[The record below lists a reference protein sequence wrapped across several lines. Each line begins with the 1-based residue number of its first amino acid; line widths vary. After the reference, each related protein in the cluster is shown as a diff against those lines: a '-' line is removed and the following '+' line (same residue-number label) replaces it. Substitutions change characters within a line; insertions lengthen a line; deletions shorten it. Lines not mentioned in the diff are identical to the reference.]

1 MYNKMVNSNVNP
13 SVEYK
18 ETTDIEPDDLKYESF
33 PYNII
38 FDTIDTINPIQVI
51 FGQLKTTYEN
61 DGVSYFPM
69 YFLNNKN
76 IASQIGV
83 LEIGKLNKLD
93 IFEGGDGGEIIPDV
107 KNIVLFK
114 FATKDYLKSLDDSAS
129 ESESETEP
137 ELIEESDESDD
148 GIFSVRTAKAPVDR
162 KSIFSVDIH
171 KKQIVTLPEES
182 KEDARVIRKSYNMA
196 PSDDWIVKF
205 MQNRN
210 YKIQDTNDCFFAS
223 VFHAFNEIGENITV
237 DKLRGLLADEIV
249 DEMYQNK
256 KKAYLEYENLLDENN
271 RIIGGN
277 KNSLALL
284 KKRIKSTDVST
295 EERRRIV
302 DEAKKLKDNITSCGD
317 ANRAYETFAKKNIH
331 ANFKEMCGI
340 NTLAQYQD
348 FVRSSKHSAE
358 PSEITLLEH
367 LLNVKF
373 IILSEDAHKED
384 STDSVLECG
393 NDLDARFSPN
403 FYIIVSRAGHKYNLV
418 SYKDKK
424 LLTFREIPYD
434 IKMLILNKCMERNA
448 GNYNY
453 IQDFRNLKSRMG
465 IPIDDLGDGYDYAGL
480 EHDPDIV
487 FMISQDSASPGCGS
501 GERIPMEKIFQYVQL
516 AKIPKWRKKLDDSW
530 TEAPFDLDGHRW
542 ASADNQYQAAKYKN
556 SYPDFA
562 VMFSIDGNSQFSKD
576 PALAKLVGGSNKH
589 ELKPPHV
596 KHVDKDFYGERSVKE
611 KYNGLVAKYEQNL
624 DIAAALLATRPAI
637 LMQFHRGKKPEVRH
651 DLMRVRDYLASKNM
665 R

>member
-1 MYNKMVNSNVNP
+1 MVNSNVNP

-69 YFLNNKN
+69 YYLNNKN

-107 KNIVLFK
+107 KHIVLYK
-114 FATKDYLKSLDDSAS
+114 FVTKDYLQALDDAAS
-129 ESESETEP
+129 ESESDAETEM
-137 ELIEESDESDD
+137 LIDESDESDD
-148 GIFSVRTAKAPVDR
+148 GIFSVRTAKSPVEK
-162 KSIFSVDIH
+162 KSIFSIDIH

-182 KEDARVIRKSYNMA
+182 KEDARLIRKSYNMA

-210 YKIQDTNDCFFAS
+210 YKIQDSNDCFFVS
-223 VFHAFNEIGENITV
+223 VFHAFNEIGENITA
-237 DKLRGLLADEIV
+237 DKLRGLLADEIL
-249 DEMYQNK
+249 DETYQTK

-271 RIIGGN
+271 KIIGGN

-284 KKRIKSTDVST
+284 KKRIKSNDVST
-295 EERRRIV
+295 EERRRIIE
-302 DEAKKLKDNITSCGD
+302 EAKKLKENITSRGY

-331 ANFKEMCGI
+331 ANFPEMRGI
-340 NTLAQYQD
+340 NSLTQYQD

-373 IILSEDAHKED
+373 IILSEDSHKED
-384 STDSVLECG
+384 STDSILECD

-403 FYIIVSRAGHKYNLV
+403 FYIILSRTGSKYNLV

-465 IPIDDLGDGYDYAGL
+465 IPIDDVGDGYDYAGL

-487 FMISQDSASPGCGS
+487 FMISQDNASPGCGS

-562 VMFSIDGNSQFSKD
+562 AMFSIEGNSQFSKD
-576 PALAKLVGGSNKH
+576 PALAKLVGGNHKH

-611 KYNGLVAKYEQNL
+611 KYNGLIAKYEQNIDL
-624 DIAAALLATRPAI
+624 AEALLATRPAI
-637 LMQFHRGKKPEVRH
+637 LMQFYRGKKPEVRH